1 MRKTIF
7 VLLVITLV
15 IAMGACALIGAVS
28 KTKEVQ
34 EIEVVIITPS
44 PEPTPEPSPTPS
56 PTPVPTP
63 IQTTEP
69 EPTPTPTPF
78 SYYAPTTTM
87 TFEELVGDNG
97 IRDPYPKPPPPGT
110 YYVVINVK
118 YQLVLVYE
126 KDEDGEYTKP
136 VRYMSCSSGAV
147 NTPTR
152 LGSYELEGRHV
163 RFGHFVNFNQY
174 GQYWTRIFGRTYFH
188 SLLYTKRHAQYYIEE
203 TYEDLGTQASHAC
216 IRLYVPDAMW
226 ITYYIAPGTKVD
238 VIAGEEDE
246 ALQAIKDQMIFPPL
260 PEERPVLNPGEVP
273 ISEPV
278 YTPAPKEEE

>member
-1 MRKTIF
+1 MKKSVFI
-7 VLLVITLV
+7 LLIVTLV
-15 IAMGACALIGAVS
+15 ISLGACAIVNAVFDADKS
-28 KTKEVQ
+28 GVT
-34 EIEVVIITPS
+34 EIVIIP
-44 PEPTPEPSPTPS
+44 PT
-56 PTPVPTP
+56 
-63 IQTTEP
+63 P
-69 EPTPTPTPF
+69 EPTPTPSPTLSPMPVPTPIKTTQPEPTPTPIPF
-78 SYYAPTTTM
+78 SFYAPTTAM

-97 IRDPYPKPPPPGT
+97 IRDPYPKPPPSDT

-126 KDEDGEYTKP
+126 KNEDGEYAAP
-136 VRYMSCSSGAV
+136 VRYMSCTSGAKRS
-147 NTPTR
+147 PTK

-203 TYEDLGTQASHAC
+203 TYEDMGTQASHAC

-226 ITYYIAPGTKVD
+226 ITYYIAPGTRVD

-246 ALQAIKDQMIFPPL
+246 EMQAIKDQMVFPPL

-273 ISEPV
+273 MSEPV
-278 YTPAPKEEE
+278 YTPAPKEDE